1 MDDFWKNPEGYPDP
15 TAHDALKPMI
25 SKDVDWEEQR
35 AMMLF
40 KVLRYIIRNAD
51 FDLVER
57 IHLRD
62 RRTGR
67 EWK

>member
-15 TAHDALKPMI
+15 TAHDAVKQ
-25 SKDVDWEEQR
+25 VDWEEQR
-35 AMMLF
+35 AKKLIG
-40 KVLRYIIRNAD
+40 VLKYIIKNAD

-57 IHLRD
+57 IHIRD

>member
-1 MDDFWKNPEGYPDP
+1 MENFWKNVEGYPDP
-15 TAHDALKPMI
+15 TVHDALVPMMPKEI
-25 SKDVDWEEQR
+25 DREEQR

-57 IHLRD
+57 IHIRD